1 MPRKRNNSK
10 TGRGPKP
17 DGASTVHTAPRTQA
31 PRTGRGPN
39 PRRVAATVLHA
50 VLRQETP
57 LDEALNAHRELPNL
71 DARDHA
77 FVRLLTATVLRRLGQ
92 IDDLIAYCLD
102 RPLKAK
108 FAEAED
114 LLRMGTAQLL
124 FLQTP
129 PHAALSTTLA
139 LATTPR
145 TAGQKGLINAILRR
159 LDREGRNLVE
169 AQDAARLNT
178 PDWLWR
184 SWSAAYGEASARAI
198 AESSLRE
205 PPLDLTIKTEN
216 GEWVDRM
223 TDAGL
228 EARVLPGGSVRIGHA
243 GDIRRLPGYDRGHWW
258 VQDMAATLPARLLGT
273 IEDLRVIDLCA
284 APGGKT
290 AQLAAAGAR
299 VTAVDRSTGRLRRLS
314 ENLDRLN
321 LSAEVVSADATRWQ
335 PKQPADAVLLDA
347 PCSATGTLRRHPD
360 IAWLRKA
367 DDISSV
373 AQLQENLLKAA
384 AEMVKPGGLLV
395 YATCS
400 LQPEEGPDRIAALLG
415 MRDDLERIPLKPG
428 ELGEG
433 LDGAITA
440 DGDLRTLPSHLTEL
454 GGMDG
459 FYACRLR
466 RL

>member
-1 MPRKRNNSK
+1 MPTKRTNSK
-10 TGRGPKP
+10 ARRKHKP
-17 DGASTVHTAPRTQA
+17 GNAPAAQAAQRAHA
-31 PRTGRGPN
+31 PRTGKGPN
-39 PRRVAATVLHA
+39 PRRIAATVLQA
-50 VLRQETP
+50 VLRQQTP
-57 LDEALNAHRELPNL
+57 LDDALNAHRDLPNL
-71 DARDHA
+71 DARDRA

-92 IDDLIAYCLD
+92 IDDLIAHCLD

-124 FLQTP
+124 FLETP

-159 LDREGRNLVE
+159 LDREGRALVE

-178 PDWLWR
+178 PDWLWQ
-184 SWSAAYGEASARAI
+184 SWSKAYGEASARAI
-198 AESSLRE
+198 AESGLKE

-216 GEWVDRM
+216 GDWVTRM
-223 TDAGL
+223 ADAGL
-228 EARVLPGGSVRIGHA
+228 DAQDLPGGSIRIGHA
-243 GDIRRLPGYDRGHWW
+243 GDVRRLPGYDRGHWW
-258 VQDMAATLPARLLGT
+258 VQDAAATLPARLLGE
-273 IEDLRVIDLCA
+273 IEDLKVIDLCA

-290 AQLAAAGAR
+290 AQLAAAGAK
-299 VTAVDRSTGRLRRLS
+299 VTAVDRSTSRLRRLS

-367 DDISSV
+367 DDIASV
-373 AQLQENLLKAA
+373 TKLQENLLKAA
-384 AEMVKPGGLLV
+384 VEMVKPGGLLV

-400 LQPEEGPDRIAALLG
+400 LQPDEGPDRIAALLKT
-415 MRDDLERIPLKPG
+415 RDDLERVPLRPG
-428 ELGEG
+428 ELGDG
-433 LDGAITA
+433 LDGVITT
-440 DGDLRTLPSHLTEL
+440 DGDLRTLPSHLSER

>member
-1 MPRKRNNSK
+1 MPSKRTTSKSKRNRQPGETSP
-10 TGRGPKP
+10 GQEALR
-17 DGASTVHTAPRTQA
+17 AQA
-31 PRTGRGPN
+31 PRTGKGPN
-39 PRRVAATVLHA
+39 PRRIAATVLNA

-57 LDEALNAHRELPNL
+57 LDDALNAHKDLPNL
-71 DARDHA
+71 DARDRA
-77 FVRLLTATVLRRLGQ
+77 FVRLLTTTVLRRLGQ
-92 IDDLIAYCLD
+92 IDDLIAHCLD

-114 LLRMGTAQLL
+114 LIRMGAAQLL
-124 FLQTP
+124 FLETP

-145 TAGQKGLINAILRR
+145 TSGQKGLINAILRR
-159 LDREGRNLVE
+159 LDREGRALVE

-178 PDWLWR
+178 PDWLWQ
-184 SWSAAYGEASARAI
+184 SWSEAYGDAQVRAI
-198 AESSLRE
+198 AESNLKE
-205 PPLDLTIKTEN
+205 PPLDLTIKTES
-216 GEWVDRM
+216 GDWVTRM
-223 TDAGL
+223 ANAGL
-228 EARVLPGGSVRIGHA
+228 DAQKLPGGSVRIGHA
-243 GDIRRLPGYDRGHWW
+243 GDVRRLPGYDRGHWW
-258 VQDMAATLPARLLGT
+258 VQDVAATLPARLLGE

-290 AQLAAAGAR
+290 AQLAAAGAK
-299 VTAVDRSTGRLRRLS
+299 VTAVDRSTSRLRRLS

-321 LSAEVVSADATRWQ
+321 LSAEVIAANATRWQ

-360 IAWLRKA
+360 IAWLRNA
-367 DDISSV
+367 GDIASV
-373 AQLQENLLKAA
+373 TELQDSLLNAA

-400 LQPEEGPDRIAALLG
+400 LQPQEGPERIAALLET
-415 MRDDLERIPLKPG
+415 RKDLERIPLTAE

-433 LDGAITA
+433 LEAAITA
-440 DGDLRTLPSHLTEL
+440 DGDLRTLPSHLSDL

-459 FYACRLR
+459 FFACRLR